1 MVAFPTVLKG
11 VHYLCFHAGRTV
23 RTLTRK
29 SGTLDLLN
37 HQQSNNNNNNNNVD
51 SYTCV
56 KGLMKCI
63 ATKDLALGR
72 EVHHGIIRNNLH
84 LNIYVVN
91 TLIRMYALCGELAD
105 ARQIFNEMVKRDIVS
120 WNTMVGGYAQ
130 RGHAREAFALFCQM
144 QHEGLKP
151 NRITY
156 LSILPACASP
166 ATLKW
171 GKEVHAH
178 IVSAGYQSDVRVE
191 TALLKMYAKCGSM
204 KDAREI
210 FDRMATTTR
219 DVVSWTVLIGGYAK
233 SGLGD
238 EAFKL
243 FDQMQQEGVAP
254 NRITYLSVLNACA
267 NPSNL
272 EWGKKIHSHALGAG
286 FVSDGSV
293 GNALVNM
300 YAKCGSMEDARQVF
314 DGMVKRDVVSWTA
327 MIGGYAESGQSE
339 KAFQMF
345 QEMQQHGLQPNRIT
359 YMTVL
364 NACTSSG
371 ALDWV
376 KEIHTHI
383 IESGLTSD
391 TSVNNALVNM
401 YAKCGSIEDARVVF
415 DEMGSKRDIISWNA
429 MIGGY
434 ALHGRGQDALRIF
447 EEMLRVRVRPDAVTF
462 VSVLSACSHAGLVEE
477 GHRYFT
483 SMSRVH
489 GLTPRMD
496 HYSCMVD
503 ILGRAGYLHEAEKII
518 KEMPVRAT
526 ASIWGAL
533 LGACRTH
540 GDVIRAEQA
549 AEQCLLLDSQNSGT
563 YILLANTYAAAG
575 KWDSVA
581 KVRKLMVERGVKKD
595 PGRSWI
601 EIDKRVHSFIADDKS
616 HPQTEEIYAEL
627 QRLTKEMKNAGY
639 IFDTQS
645 VIHELDEQEKQEAIC
660 HHSEKLAIAYGLVS
674 TPPETPIRVF
684 KNLRVCAD
692 CHSATKFISKLMH
705 REIIARDSNRFHHFK
720 DGVCSCG
727 DYW

>member
-23 RTLTRK
+23 RTLTRQ

-37 HQQSNNNNNNNNVD
+37 HQQSNNNNNNNVD

-72 EVHHGIIRNNLH
+72 EVHNGIIRNNLH

-144 QHEGLKP
+144 QQEGLKP

-243 FDQMQQEGVAP
+243 FDQMQQERVVP

-300 YAKCGSMEDARQVF
+300 YAKCGSMEDARRVF

-383 IESGLTSD
+383 VESGLTSD

-434 ALHGRGQDALRIF
+434 ALHGRGQDALRDF
-447 EEMLRVRVRPDAVTF
+447 CE
-462 VSVLSACSHAGLVEE
+462 CSFSL
-477 GHRYFT
+477 
-483 SMSRVH
+483 
-489 GLTPRMD
+489 
-496 HYSCMVD
+496 
-503 ILGRAGYLHEAEKII
+503 
-518 KEMPVRAT
+518 
-526 ASIWGAL
+526 
-533 LGACRTH
+533 
-540 GDVIRAEQA
+540 
-549 AEQCLLLDSQNSGT
+549 
-563 YILLANTYAAAG
+563 
-575 KWDSVA
+575 
-581 KVRKLMVERGVKKD
+581 
-595 PGRSWI
+595 
-601 EIDKRVHSFIADDKS
+601 
-616 HPQTEEIYAEL
+616 
-627 QRLTKEMKNAGY
+627 
-639 IFDTQS
+639 
-645 VIHELDEQEKQEAIC
+645 
-660 HHSEKLAIAYGLVS
+660 
-674 TPPETPIRVF
+674 
-684 KNLRVCAD
+684 
-692 CHSATKFISKLMH
+692 
-705 REIIARDSNRFHHFK
+705 
-720 DGVCSCG
+720 
-727 DYW
+727 